1 MEYDISTLDAKEHY
15 DTLFLKERWDPTPMS
30 TGETLEQRIIVTFSF
45 KYRDYG
51 SGGKPLCI
59 MPSST
64 TECGK
69 LEPVSGIAS
78 GELRST

>member
-1 MEYDISTLDAKEHY
+1 
-15 DTLFLKERWDPTPMS
+15 MS

-51 SGGKPLCI
+51 SGGGKNLCI

-69 LEPVSGIAS
+69 LEPIIGIAR